1 MSQTWALGL
10 GLRPPPQGREG
21 CLAGNLAKPDTFCI
35 SLPYVFPNIASD
47 ETSVLVLWGN
57 LYCFSSSPTKSFTFQ
72 RYWFDERVSNPTVQT
87 TQIPELAPTASTQD
101 LGQYT
106 ALGPQGL
113 AGVFWMS
120 SNFSICLA
128 LYFGFLI
135 LNLCRFLLLSLYFNS
150 IF

>member
-1 MSQTWALGL
+1 M
-10 GLRPPPQGREG
+10 
-21 CLAGNLAKPDTFCI
+21 
-35 SLPYVFPNIASD
+35 
-47 ETSVLVLWGN
+47 
-57 LYCFSSSPTKSFTFQ
+57 CFSSSPTKSFTFQ

-87 TQIPELAPTASTQD
+87 TQIPELAPTARTQD

-106 ALGPQGL
+106 ALGPQRL

-135 LNLCRFLLLSLYFNS
+135 LNLCSFFLLSLYFKS